1 MDRTYEPINNVLTL
15 ILTVS
20 PEASKR
26 GRRKRQSVR
35 KFSSVICQ
43 IRLNCSKGYIRP
55 LLWVMRLRTRQQRS
69 TVAEDPIE
77 GSYRVVGPR
86 LRFSLGGREEIVE
99 QGNRSV
105 DVAGRRVRF
114 EEVRDLLHL
123 GNPAIGLVVHPRNVA
138 AHPREHLRLAVR
150 QFGDQRLRT
159 AEARRTEQHRRGG
172 ADRPIDGAQVDPPV
186 A

>member
-1 MDRTYEPINNVLTL
+1 MDRTYEPVNNVLTL

-86 LRFSLGGREEIVE
+86 LRFSLGRREEIVE
-99 QGNRSV
+99 PGNRSV

-114 EEVRDLLHL
+114 EEVLELLPL
-123 GNPAIGLVVHPRNVA
+123 RNPTIGLVVHPRDLA
-138 AHPREHLRLAVR
+138 APPPAPLHLA
-150 QFGDQRLRT
+150 FS
-159 AEARRTEQHRRGG
+159 
-172 ADRPIDGAQVDPPV
+172 
-186 A
+186 